1 MSDSKILKTVQY
13 GEWFGNEASETTFY
27 TSAIICVEIP
37 EHSAR
42 LSLLQQIKP
51 LSSGQIHVNAAEGSN
66 SNSVD
71 RETADAKKAKRAKK

>member
-37 EHSAR
+37 EHSTR

-66 SNSVD
+66 SVD
-71 RETADAKKAKRAKK
+71 RETADVKKAKRAKK